1 MREAF
6 VIIRVSS
13 QDQLKGYG
21 PNVQWFD
28 DVIPNAPL
36 LGLEVS
42 EKYRR
47 VIQESATTWERAKF
61 EGLMRE
67 ALTLY
72 QKNEIEALL
81 FPRVDRETRFIFGS
95 FPLLCEVVR
104 SGLKV
109 FFARERFELDPNNP
123 ESTERYLNKATQA
136 QAYVETLRLNTMR
149 GRRARVAS
157 GKIPG
162 NRGKH
167 FGFYYVP
174 GKGEGEGIRH
184 INEDEAQWIRKWK
197 DWLLYEDVGLN
208 EITRRMRALQV
219 PTSSGTGIWQGSTI
233 HGILTNPTIAGVTYA
248 FTYAYEASKG
258 AKNGRGKLV
267 RRPRE
272 EWVEI
277 PGATPAI
284 ISKAEFDA
292 IQQKLAQ
299 NRSNPRRQTILF
311 YWLQGHVICGL
322 CGRRYRVKSTLVNSK
337 SNPHYV
343 CYYECPC
350 GNRMISPNRCTN
362 RRWNR
367 DRLQDLVWEQLRA
380 FLLKPEAVLAGVEA
394 LRDNASQEYYYRQE
408 LSDIDRALKRL
419 DEEQWGLLQQ
429 AKRGFPEAMVEAD
442 NKRIN
447 ESRAS
452 LLQRKADLDEKIAQA
467 AKAADNM
474 AGIEKFCQL
483 ARRNIDTLTDEDKR
497 LAAQALDMKVRIYPD
512 RINIEGII
520 PILDT
525 IPSDYLT
532 SRCLGLERVKA
543 EQPAR

>member
-1 MREAF
+1 MRKAF

-149 GRRARVAS
+149 GKRAMALQ

-162 NRGKH
+162 GGSSKIYGYDYIPVIQKDGGRR
-167 FGFYYVP
+167 V
-174 GKGEGEGIRH
+174 
-184 INEDEAQWIRKWK
+184 INENEAKWVRQIYQWLVN
-197 DWLLYEDVGLN
+197 DGLSTN
-208 EITRRMRALQV
+208 AITYRLRALNA
-219 PTSSGTGIWQGSTI
+219 PTKSGKIWNRRSVQAILKNPAYTGK
-233 HGILTNPTIAGVTYA
+233 TYV
-248 FTYAYEASKG
+248 FTTAKG
-258 AKNGRGKLV
+258 GKQFT
-267 RRPRE
+267 RPQE
-272 EWVEI
+272 DWIEI
-277 PGATPAI
+277 PDTTPAI
-284 ISKAEFDA
+284 ISQEMFDA
-292 IQQKLAQ
+292 AQ
-299 NRSNPRRQTILF
+299 RQLKVNQAKASRNNTTHQYLLRGHIKCRR
-311 YWLQGHVICGL
+311 
-322 CGRRYRVKSTLVNSK
+322 CGRSYVGAITVSIQYGKRYVQR
-337 SNPHYV
+337 
-343 CYYECPC
+343 YYRCMGKLKMYSPVERC
-350 GNRMISPNRCTN
+350 GNKGWSANKLEALVWAKLEEYLGNPELILSELEKQRQDANQLGMSEAQ
-362 RRWNR
+362 
-367 DRLQDLVWEQLRA
+367 LQDVERQLKELDREQ
-380 FLLKPEAVLAGVEA
+380 
-394 LRDNASQEYYYRQE
+394 
-408 LSDIDRALKRL
+408 KRL
-419 DEEQWGLLQQ
+419 GQWDL
-429 AKRGFPEAMVEAD
+429 KGFPEEMVIAE

-447 ESRAS
+447 LNRAT
-452 LLQRKADLDEKIAQA
+452 LQAQKAEMKTQIKASQEAVISIPKLEQFIERMQGRIAGLDFE
-467 AKAADNM
+467 
-474 AGIEKFCQL
+474 G
-483 ARRNIDTLTDEDKR
+483 KR
-497 LAAQALDMKVRIYPD
+497 QVLDML
-512 RINIEGII
+512 NITVW
-520 PILDT
+520 LDGENVEIT
-525 IPSDYLT
+525 GVLPVADDVIVHTQS
-532 SRCLGLERVKA
+532 
-543 EQPAR
+543 